1 MEICPAV
8 PVGCAAFQSMY
19 AAYSCGNRDH
29 DELRY
34 SLRSVLANFR
44 PYLGSFHLLATDFA
58 IPDTAENIT
67 VPIDYRLGQVPQWLN
82 VEQRPWADG
91 HVDLSIKHHAQIF
104 HPYEDNIFNR

>member
-1 MEICPAV
+1 
-8 PVGCAAFQSMY
+8 MY